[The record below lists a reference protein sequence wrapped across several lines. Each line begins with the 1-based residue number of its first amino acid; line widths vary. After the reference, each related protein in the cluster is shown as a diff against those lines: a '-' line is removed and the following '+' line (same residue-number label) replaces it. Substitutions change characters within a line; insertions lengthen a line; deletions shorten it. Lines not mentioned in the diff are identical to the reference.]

1 MGTSRACCPQMAS
14 HFEFLLKHSVKQV
27 MPVSLSCRC
36 HVQAVFVEN
45 NLQLRLC
52 LLHQPVVH
60 VVSA

>member
-1 MGTSRACCPQMAS
+1 MAS

-45 NLQLRLC
+45 NLQLGLC